1 MNWYLAKLVY
11 RITCAE
17 GDHTPQFDEQI
28 RLISAED
35 HLHAFHKARIIGDS
49 EGLHVNGNTVAA
61 VRWKFIDVSELMP
74 LVPLADGAEIYGCVK
89 EEADA
94 DMYIRATQKKAIHL
108 LQMAL
113 NQFTGL
119 NALTF
124 EN

>member
-11 RITCAE
+11 RIIC
-17 GDHTPQFDEQI
+17 GQGNHTPQFDEQV
-28 RLISAED
+28 RLIRAED
-35 HLHAFHKARIIGDS
+35 ELHAFHKARLIGDN
-49 EGLHVNGNTVAA
+49 EAVNRMNDTTIA
-61 VRWKFIDVSELMP
+61 VRWKFVDVSELLP
-74 LVPLADGAEIYGCVK
+74 LVSMADGAEIYGGVK

-124 EN
+124 DN